1 MKKLIAIM
9 ALVPLVSVSSVSV
22 ADWSGERSAKM
33 EKRGGHRGGGH
44 LFHFFRDLDLTS
56 AQKEQIKALVEEQ
69 RDATEDLRTAN
80 RELRFEL
87 VNIAMSSN
95 YTVEAYNTRLSS
107 FLDNQR
113 SMMLQRSATEN
124 QVYQLLTAEQQVL
137 LQQKLAGFDDSQRS
151 EEEDITSDE

>member
-1 MKKLIAIM
+1 M
-9 ALVPLVSVSSVSV
+9 
-22 ADWSGERSAKM
+22 
-33 EKRGGHRGGGH
+33 
-44 LFHFFRDLDLTS
+44 TS

-69 RDATEDLRTAN
+69 RDATEELRTAN

-95 YTVEAYNTRLSS
+95 YTVEAYNTTLSS

-113 SMMLQRSATEN
+113 SMMLQRAATEN

-137 LQQKLAGFDDSQRS
+137 LQQKLAGFDDSQPS
-151 EEEDITSDE
+151 EEEAITSDE

>member
-1 MKKLIAIM
+1 MKKLIAII
-9 ALVPLVSVSSVSV
+9 ALVPLVSVSSVTV
-22 ADWSGERSAKM
+22 AEWSGERSTKM

-44 LFHFFRDLDLTS
+44 LFHFFRGLDLTS

-69 RDATEDLRTAN
+69 RDATEELRTAN

-95 YTVEAYNTRLSS
+95 YTVEAYNTTLSS

-113 SMMLQRSATEN
+113 SMMLQRAATEN

-137 LQQKLAGFDDSQRS
+137 LQQKLAGFDDSQPS
-151 EEEDITSDE
+151 EEEAITSDE